1 MIDSRT
7 NTTEIKAVQ
16 GISNFDEAIN
26 TFGIN
31 FNVDRVPHY
40 TNVNGI
46 LRNIPQN
53 ECIVRTDNYNT
64 IGIVGNNYPIIS
76 PRDKFKVFE
85 SFAQEGI
92 IEFVKGGTFGKYGGK
107 VFLQA
112 RIKGSLNLTAQKGE
126 IVEKRIT
133 FISSYDGGKSN
144 ELFITPYR
152 LVCSNGMVIPEK
164 ALTKFKVRN
173 STNCFDAIQNAVV
186 VIEEAINEYREIDVF
201 FNTLME
207 SKPLGEKQVERFVDL
222 VLPSPTEKISTRT
235 ANRRTSMIETI
246 FSGVGQKEIK
256 TMNLWK
262 LLQGATSFSNNVE
275 GSKKKDHFEYVYF
288 GTGNNINQTAYNVVS
303 EALIDDAI
311 LN

>member
-31 FNVDRVPHY
+31 FNVDRVHHY

-53 ECIVRTDNYNT
+53 ECIVRTDNYKT

-85 SFAQEGI
+85 SFAQEG
-92 IEFVKGGTFGKYGGK
+92 
-107 VFLQA
+107 
-112 RIKGSLNLTAQKGE
+112 IKGSLNLTAQKGE

-207 SKPLGEKQVERFVDL
+207 SKPLTERQVEKFVDL
-222 VLPSPTEKISTRT
+222 VIPSPTEKISTRT

>member
-1 MIDSRT
+1 MIESRT
-7 NTTEIKAVQ
+7 NTTEIKAIK
-16 GISNFDEAIN
+16 GISDFDEAIN

-31 FNVDRVPHY
+31 FNVDRVPHF
-40 TNVNGI
+40 TNINGV

-53 ECIVRTDNYNT
+53 ECIVRTDTYNT

-92 IEFVKGGTFGKYGGK
+92 IEFVNGGTFGKYGGK

-144 ELFITPYR
+144 ELFLTPYR
-152 LVCSNGMVIPEK
+152 LICANGMVVPEK

-173 STNCFDAIQNAVV
+173 STNCYDAIQNAVI

-201 FNTLME
+201 FNKLME

-222 VLPSPTEKISTRT
+222 VIPSPSEKVSTRT

-262 LLQGATSFSNNVE
+262 LLQGATCFTNNTE
-275 GSKKKDHFEYVYF
+275 GSKKSDRFDYVYF
-288 GTGNNINQTAYNVVS
+288 GTGNNINETAYNVVS
-303 EALIDDAI
+303 EALIDDVI